1 MVNEKE
7 KLQEIKAGRKPLTL
21 ERPGLMP
28 ATAKIIVAIKPK
40 GEGEAVFLSQK
51 HFFVDDKYAY
61 FLKFGKGAVKTPISD
76 SGRIRRVTDPQGN
89 VWTIEGVRRKTNLF
103 RFQK

>member
-1 MVNEKE
+1 MQQNAWKMKNWKEKARWQQKEGYDGAVRRVKTPAPKITPYAKLVVNEKE

-51 HFFVDDKYAY
+51 HFFVDDK
-61 FLKFGKGAVKTPISD
+61 
-76 SGRIRRVTDPQGN
+76 
-89 VWTIEGVRRKTNLF
+89 
-103 RFQK
+103 